1 MKSQIRWG
9 LLAGIF
15 GSFLL
20 MFQNC
25 SQVSF
30 TPDAANLANSVDGLS
45 SNDSGTD
52 PNCRIDYANAA
63 ADVKVLFLVDASGSN
78 ENSGATVGTDPGQV
92 WRLATLNTFVDAYKN
107 KNNFFYG
114 LLTFQGT
121 TAKPQI
127 SSGGAGVFTN
137 NLSTVAQG
145 IASFDANID
154 GGNTPYDAALNLAK
168 SVIMADLAIPSSKP
182 TAYAVVMISDGVPT
196 NDRYK
201 GVNGVTNLKADVKSL
216 VDLAPGKIT
225 VNSVF
230 LYNAAK
236 PSNSE
241 EQYLRAMASVGG
253 GAFIFADSKQTISIA
268 DSIRVSQEICQ

>member
-1 MKSQIRWG
+1 MKTQIRLG
-9 LLAGIF
+9 LLAVIF

-30 TPDAANLANSVDGLS
+30 TPDSANALNSVEGLS
-45 SNDSGTD
+45 NNGGGAD
-52 PNCRIDYANAA
+52 PNCRIDYTNAA

-78 ENSGATVGTDPGQV
+78 DITDRGQV
-92 WRLATLNTFVDAYKN
+92 WRLATLNSFVDAYKN

-127 SSGGAGVFTN
+127 ATGGVGVFTN

-154 GGNTPYDAALNLAK
+154 GGSTPYDAALNLAK
-168 SVIMADLAIPSSKP
+168 SIIMEDLAIPASKP

-201 GVNGVTNLKADVKSL
+201 GVNGINNLKTDVKAL
-216 VDLAPGKIT
+216 ADIAPGKIT
-225 VNSVF
+225 VNSVY

-241 EQYLRAMASVGG
+241 EEYLRAMASVGG
-253 GAFIFADSKQTISIA
+253 GTFIFADSKQAISIA
-268 DSIRVSQEICQ
+268 DSIKVPKEICQ